1 MSHIPTGIVLC
12 FVLLFL
18 VSNFIGHS
26 HGQAP
31 PAIGPSH
38 LETRDNSTNET
49 SSESNRRNSTPPQIA
64 VFEQSFGQPAL
75 PAPPALGPAQIEGRT
90 LGNLTPPPGTTTEP
104 GPTETPP
111 TPSPSQIEIIPGN
124 LTGPPTLGH
133 SQVETQDDS
142 TNRTSSEPNRTIV
155 MAPLPNATAPVS
167 GPSVQQNQTGGASPS
182 LGLSQIETAGELKGQ
197 QNQTGGASPSLGL
210 SQIETAGELKGQQ
223 NQTGGASPSLGLS
236 QIETAGE
243 TNVTGVTQDN
253 LTTAWVD
260 DIGELQSYINGS
272 HPIKTDLTASV
283 REMLSEWFT
292 SELLELRSQ
301 GVEPANASEPGNT
314 SLTALFNRSDIL
326 LLNCVI
332 HNYC

>member
-75 PAPPALGPAQIEGRT
+75 PAPPALGPAQIEGTT

-167 GPSVQQNQTGGASPS
+167 GPSV
-182 LGLSQIETAGELKGQ
+182 Q

>member
-49 SSESNRRNSTPPQIA
+49 SSESNRGNSTPPQIA

-111 TPSPSQIEIIPGN
+111 TPGPSQIEIIPGN

-167 GPSVQQNQTGGASPS
+167 GPSV
-182 LGLSQIETAGELKGQ
+182 
-197 QNQTGGASPSLGL
+197 
-210 SQIETAGELKGQQ
+210 QQ

>member
-111 TPSPSQIEIIPGN
+111 TPGPSQIEIIPGN
-124 LTGPPTLGH
+124 LTSPPTLGH

-182 LGLSQIETAGELKGQ
+182 LGIIS
-197 QNQTGGASPSLGL
+197 
-210 SQIETAGELKGQQ
+210 
-223 NQTGGASPSLGLS
+223 
-236 QIETAGE
+236 
-243 TNVTGVTQDN
+243 
-253 LTTAWVD
+253 
-260 DIGELQSYINGS
+260 
-272 HPIKTDLTASV
+272 
-283 REMLSEWFT
+283 
-292 SELLELRSQ
+292 
-301 GVEPANASEPGNT
+301 
-314 SLTALFNRSDIL
+314 NRNSWRD
-326 LLNCVI
+326 
-332 HNYC
+332 

>member
-111 TPSPSQIEIIPGN
+111 TPGPSQIEIIPGN

-167 GPSVQQNQTGGASPS
+167 GPSVQQNQTGGAS
-182 LGLSQIETAGELKGQ
+182 L
-197 QNQTGGASPSLGL
+197 SLGL

>member
-210 SQIETAGELKGQQ
+210 SQIETAGE
-223 NQTGGASPSLGLS
+223 
-236 QIETAGE
+236 